1 MNYTL
6 LYISLSFAMFS
17 LINYIIIKL
26 RDRNKLNYK
35 NLIQSMRIL
44 NLPKKIFSELR
55 LDKEIKLLEI
65 SKLVIESLEFSFNLD
80 YKREDIINNAYI
92 FAINNPMTLDKDL
105 TEERKILLKKLIEIE
120 FDNNYSDS
128 LDKQL

>member
-35 NLIQSMRIL
+35 NLIQAMKIL

-65 SKLVIESLEFSFNLD
+65 SELVIESLEFSFNLD

-92 FAINNPMTLDKDL
+92 FAINNPMALDKDL
-105 TEERKILLKKLIEIE
+105 TKERKILLKKLIEIE
-120 FDNNYSDS
+120 FDNNYSGS
-128 LDKQL
+128 LDK

>member
-6 LYISLSFAMFS
+6 LYISLSFVMFS

-26 RDRNKLNYK
+26 RDRNKLSYK

-65 SKLVIESLEFSFNLD
+65 SELVIESLEFSFNLD
-80 YKREDIINNAYI
+80 YKRENIINNAYI
-92 FAINNPMTLDKDL
+92 FAINNPTALGKDL

>member
-6 LYISLSFAMFS
+6 LYISLSFVMFS

-65 SKLVIESLEFSFNLD
+65 SELVIESLEFSFNLD

-92 FAINNPMTLDKDL
+92 FAINNPMALDKDL
-105 TEERKILLKKLIEIE
+105 TKERKILLKKLIEIE

>member
-6 LYISLSFAMFS
+6 LYISLSFIMFS

-26 RDRNKLNYK
+26 RDRNKLSYK

-92 FAINNPMTLDKDL
+92 FAISNPTVLGKDL
-105 TEERKILLKKLIEIE
+105 TKERKILLKKLIEIE
-120 FDNNYSDS
+120 FDSNYSSS
-128 LDKQL
+128 LDKEL

>member
-6 LYISLSFAMFS
+6 LYISLSFITFS

-26 RDRNKLNYK
+26 RDRNKLSYK
-35 NLIQSMRIL
+35 NLMQSMKIL

-65 SKLVIESLEFSFNLD
+65 SELVIESLDFSFD
-80 YKREDIINNAYI
+80 QHHKREDIINNAFI
-92 FAINNPMTLDKDL
+92 FAMNTPTSLNKDL
-105 TEERKILLKKLIEIE
+105 TEERKVLLKKLIEIE
-120 FDNNYSDS
+120 FDNSYRDS
-128 LDKQL
+128 LDKRL

>member
-92 FAINNPMTLDKDL
+92 FAISNPMVLDKDL
-105 TEERKILLKKLIEIE
+105 TKERKILLKKLIEIE
-120 FDNNYSDS
+120 FDTNYSGS
-128 LDKQL
+128 LDK

>member
-6 LYISLSFAMFS
+6 LYISLSFVMFS

-65 SKLVIESLEFSFNLD
+65 SELVIESLEFSFNLD
-80 YKREDIINNAYI
+80 YKRENIINNAYI
-92 FAINNPMTLDKDL
+92 FAINNPMALGKDL

>member
-26 RDRNKLNYK
+26 RDRNKLSYK

-65 SKLVIESLEFSFNLD
+65 SELVIESLEFSFNLG

-92 FAINNPMTLDKDL
+92 FAISNPMVLDKDS
-105 TEERKILLKKLIEIE
+105 TKERKILLKKLIEIE
-120 FDNNYSDS
+120 FDTNYSGS
-128 LDKQL
+128 LDK